1 MLTVTRLATL
11 LILATA
17 LAGEPAEARR
27 DVAEP
32 QQVAGKWN
40 AALQLESIS
49 SKPTLTFVQDGEK
62 LTGTYQGYYG
72 ASPIEGT
79 VKEKTIA
86 FTVTYNIEG
95 SKIQAVFS
103 GTVDGES
110 MSGRVEF
117 EGAGSGTWSATR
129 AK

>member
-11 LILATA
+11 LLLAPMLLGPA
-17 LAGEPAEARR
+17 AEPAK
-27 DVAEP
+27 
-32 QQVAGKWN
+32 VAGKWN
-40 AALQLESIS
+40 AALQLEAIS

-79 VKEKTIA
+79 VKEKEIG

-95 SKIQAVFS
+95 SKIQAGFT
-103 GTVDGES
+103 GTIEGDS

-117 EGAGSGTWSATR
+117 EGAGSGTWSAVR

>member
-11 LILATA
+11 VLVAAT
-17 LAGEPAEARR
+17 LVGSEREPAK
-27 DVAEP
+27 
-32 QQVAGKWN
+32 VAGKWN
-40 AALQLESIS
+40 GALQLESIS

-72 ASPIEGT
+72 ASPLEGT
-79 VKEKTIA
+79 VKEKEIN

-95 SKIQAVFS
+95 SKIQAAFT

-110 MSGRVEF
+110 MGGRVEF

>member
-1 MLTVTRLATL
+1 MLTVTRVATL
-11 LILATA
+11 LICATA
-17 LAGEPAEARR
+17 LWLEPAK
-27 DVAEP
+27 
-32 QQVAGKWN
+32 VAGKWN
-40 AALQLESIS
+40 GALQLEAIS
-49 SKPTLTFVQDGEK
+49 SKPTLTFVQDAEK

-72 ASPIEGT
+72 ASPIEGA
-79 VKEKTIA
+79 VKEKEIA

-95 SKIQAVFS
+95 SKIQAFFT
-103 GTVDGES
+103 GTVDGDS